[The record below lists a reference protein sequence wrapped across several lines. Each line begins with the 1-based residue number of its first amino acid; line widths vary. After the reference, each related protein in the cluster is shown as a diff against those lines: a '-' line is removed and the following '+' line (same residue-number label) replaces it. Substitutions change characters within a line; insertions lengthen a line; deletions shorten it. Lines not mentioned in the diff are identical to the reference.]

1 MLSQYNCFFET
12 YFSFTLCFF
21 LRFFLLMLTGNNVH
35 FHYVRISLHEQS
47 SIYFPLSCPLFFTFL
62 AVILPKHRLSHS
74 LIWRHVSINNYSF
87 KPLRFGMICYA
98 AIVLIPSIKNNK
110 IFLLLIPKVL
120 SISHWIHV
128 CNLFVCLFVCLF

>member
-1 MLSQYNCFFET
+1 
-12 YFSFTLCFF
+12 
-21 LRFFLLMLTGNNVH
+21 MLTGNNVH

-47 SIYFPLSCPLFFTFL
+47 SVYFPLSCPLFFTFL
-62 AVILPKHRLSHS
+62 AVILPKHGLSHS

-128 CNLFVCLFVCLF
+128 CNLFVCLFVCFNWSVVDIWQLVSGVWHSTSCFMKWSPG